1 MLEQWMRSEYAIR
14 HPNIL
19 KVLMLTLA
27 SPIPLSTTEVECTF
41 GLMKL
46 ICIRK
51 QLSHKNLSP
60 CMWICNLKLS
70 ECDFQEKK
78 R

>member
-1 MLEQWMRSEYAIR
+1 MFEQWMMSEYAIR
-14 HPNIL
+14 HPNIP

-41 GLMKL
+41 GLMKR

-51 QLSHKNLSP
+51 QLSHKNLSA
-60 CMWICNLKLS
+60 CMCICNLKLS
-70 ECDFQEKK
+70 ECDFQEIK